1 MMFGHAQT
9 EQHIHIQSRDKQVKD
24 MVKKMVLNLENLQG
38 NLQQV
43 VSDLRTLVDQIDSVT
58 AKIDK
63 TYGTKWRRE
72 EKSPSSKTAR
82 SPSNIPRR
90 TGRNGDDV
98 KRDLL
103 RVEETRAWDASP
115 DLDLSYLQ
123 ISPGEHRSRWGRS
136 LVLSD
141 PLNISSNAERTPKR
155 SFSLGTDMGDY
166 VGAPLQDLLQN
177 DTVCGAP
184 RQAPKRSISVN
195 TDMTDNS
202 GVSVQTCIP
211 VPVAKCF
218 AQIKHNV
225 VEEEMTLPKPE
236 VDISPDSKSSGE
248 SVDHKPVIAVDVTP
262 EDGINTLYGC
272 FGAEASGSSA
282 SGGGYTGGGIPYD
295 LLNSKIVNV
304 DSSSEHGSYSTE
316 DYDGMYERLMENQ
329 LENMSASSDCTDLT
343 ESSEYNMDL
352 GSLDKS
358 DTTSF
363 SDDIEVRYDRDINTW
378 TSYTLAHMN
387 SSARSSDSCLS
398 ETPSDILNDNTQA
411 TVMYGNMIFSDQL
424 VVLNSRKHRRKRL
437 QRDHITNNAVDIP

>member
-9 EQHIHIQSRDKQVKD
+9 QENIHVQSRDKQVKD
-24 MVKKMVLNLENLQG
+24 MVKKMVLNLEHLQG

-43 VSDLRTLVDQIDSVT
+43 VTDLKTLVEQIDSVT

-72 EKSPSSKTAR
+72 GKSPVSKTAR
-82 SPSNIPRR
+82 SPSNILKR
-90 TGRNGDDV
+90 TDEV

-103 RVEETRAWDASP
+103 RVEETRAYDASP

-123 ISPGEHRSRWGRS
+123 ITPGEHRSRWGRS
-136 LVLSD
+136 LVFSD

-155 SFSLGTDMGDY
+155 SLSLGTDMGDY
-166 VGAPLQDLLQN
+166 AGAPLLDLLHHEASCS
-177 DTVCGAP
+177 TSHP
-184 RQAPKRSISVN
+184 APKRSISVN

-218 AQIKHNV
+218 AQIKHDV
-225 VEEEMTLPKPE
+225 VEEETIQHKPE
-236 VDISPDSKSSGE
+236 IDISPDSKSSGE
-248 SVDHKPVIAVDVTP
+248 SVECLSKIPVDITPDVGDT
-262 EDGINTLYGC
+262 GFLG
-272 FGAEASGSSA
+272 FGAEASGDSA
-282 SGGGYTGGGIPYD
+282 SGGGIPYD

-316 DYDGMYERLMENQ
+316 EYDGLYERLMENE

-437 QRDHITNNAVDIP
+437 PRDHIVNNPLDIP

>member
-9 EQHIHIQSRDKQVKD
+9 QQNIHVQSRDKQVKD

-43 VSDLRTLVDQIDSVT
+43 VSDLKTLVEQIDSVT

-72 EKSPSSKTAR
+72 EKSLSTKTAR
-82 SPSNIPRR
+82 SPCNIPKK
-90 TGRNGDDV
+90 TSVIGDDV

-103 RVEETRAWDASP
+103 RVEDTRACDASP

-136 LVLSD
+136 LVFSD

-166 VGAPLQDLLQN
+166 AGAPLQDLLQH
-177 DTVCGAP
+177 DPICSVP
-184 RQAPKRSISVN
+184 HQAPKRSLSVN

-202 GVSVQTCIP
+202 GISVQTCIP

-218 AQIKHNV
+218 AQIKHDV
-225 VEEEMTLPKPE
+225 VEEETTHHKPE
-236 VDISPDSKSSGE
+236 IDITPDSKSSGE
-248 SVDHKPVIAVDVTP
+248 DALCKPEISVDSTPDNGIA
-262 EDGINTLYGC
+262 TLLD
-272 FGAEASGSSA
+272 FGAAASSSGA
-282 SGGGYTGGGIPYD
+282 IGGGIPYD

-316 DYDGMYERLMENQ
+316 DYDGMYERLMENE

>member
-9 EQHIHIQSRDKQVKD
+9 QQNIHVQSRDKQVKD
-24 MVKKMVLNLENLQG
+24 MVKKMVLNLEHLQG

-43 VSDLRTLVDQIDSVT
+43 VSDLRTLVEQIDSVT
-58 AKIDK
+58 TKIDK

-72 EKSPSSKTAR
+72 EKPLSSKTAR
-82 SPSNIPRR
+82 SPSNIPKR
-90 TGRNGDDV
+90 TDDV

-103 RVEETRAWDASP
+103 RVEETRACDASP

-123 ISPGEHRSRWGRS
+123 ITPGEHRSRWGRS
-136 LVLSD
+136 LVFSD

-155 SFSLGTDMGDY
+155 SLSLGTDMGDY
-166 VGAPLQDLLQN
+166 AGAPLLDLLQHESACI
-177 DTVCGAP
+177 VP
-184 RQAPKRSISVN
+184 HPAPKRSISVN

-211 VPVAKCF
+211 VPVARCF
-218 AQIKHNV
+218 AQIKHDV
-225 VEEEMTLPKPE
+225 VEEEMSKQRPE
-236 VDISPDSKSSGE
+236 IDITPESKSSGE
-248 SVDHKPVIAVDVTP
+248 NIVCKPEITVDITPGEVTT
-262 EDGINTLYGC
+262 ELFG
-272 FGAEASGSSA
+272 FGAEASGNSA
-282 SGGGYTGGGIPYD
+282 SGGGIPYD

-316 DYDGMYERLMENQ
+316 DYDGMYERLMENE

-424 VVLNSRKHRRKRL
+424 VVLNSRKHRRKRV
-437 QRDHITNNAVDIP
+437 QRDHIVNNAVDIP